1 MERMFDSLVQ
11 TDLFCGNRWVPE
23 TVQFERRVQP
33 GLESISMKGV
43 TILSLSLDHSPWV
56 LESGCL
62 GSNSGLDELVTS
74 PSLIYL
80 SCKMG
85 MTITALAS

>member
-1 MERMFDSLVQ
+1 MFDSLVQ
-11 TDLFCGNRWVPE
+11 TNLFCGNRWVPE
-23 TVQFERRVQP
+23 KCSLRGECSQAP
-33 GLESISMKGV
+33 ESISMKGV
-43 TILSLSLDHSPWV
+43 IILSLSLDHSPWV
-56 LESGCL
+56 LESSCL

-85 MTITALAS
+85 MMITALAS